1 MPPRRL
7 LPRVALA
14 LAAAIPAPATA
25 RAQVRASEAASV
37 SQTVDGTK
45 ITIEYSRPRG
55 RARDSLFGK
64 VVPWGEV
71 WTPGANLATT
81 LEVTKDVR
89 VNGHAL
95 SKGKYSVWMVVR
107 PETVWTVVLDPRAQR
122 YHTERPDSTP
132 EQVRFPVHRSE
143 RPFNEVLTWSFPAV
157 RTDGV
162 TLAMHWGTSY
172 VPFDIEVKPTYLLP
186 FPAQQAAAYVGQYSW
201 AWNGPPPDTAM
212 KPMTLTVTY
221 ENDKLMGRWEPAP
234 FPEWDSFALIRI
246 ADNWFIPGFLLKGE
260 LWEVA
265 REMVLEFSVR
275 AGRATAFEVRD
286 ETDKLMATGKRKP

>member
-1 MPPRRL
+1 MPIARAAPRI
-7 LPRVALA
+7 ALA
-14 LAAAIPAPATA
+14 LSLALPARAP
-25 RAQVRASEAASV
+25 AQVRASEAASV

-71 WTPGANLATT
+71 WTAGANLATT

-89 VNGHAL
+89 VNGRPL

-107 PETVWTVVLDPRAQR
+107 PESVWTVVLRPRATR
-122 YHTERPDSTP
+122 YRTERPDSTA
-132 EQVRFPVHRSE
+132 EQIRFPVHRAE
-143 RPFNEVLTWSFPAV
+143 RPFAEVLTWSFPAV
-157 RTDGV
+157 RSDGA
-162 TLAMHWGTSY
+162 TLAMQWGTTY
-172 VPFDIEVKPTYLLP
+172 VPFDIEVTPTYLLP
-186 FPAQQAAAYVGQYSW
+186 FPAEKAAPYLGQY
-201 AWNGPPPDTAM
+201 AWEWSGPPSDSSM

-221 ENDKLMGRWEPAP
+221 ENGSLVGRLEPPP
-234 FPEWDSFALIRI
+234 FPEWRQFALIRI

-265 REMVLEFSVR
+265 REMVLEFSVKQ
-275 AGRATAFEVRD
+275 GRATAFEVRD